1 MRRVVIRFG
10 VLGVVSVLLL
20 TAAAVPATAAP
31 PEKIALPDGFR
42 PEGIVFGT
50 GPTFYVGSLA
60 NGGIYR
66 ADARTGEGEL
76 LVPSGPA
83 PALGLAFDR
92 RTNQLFVASG
102 PSGGAVVYDARSG
115 ERLATTT
122 LTTESSLVND
132 VVLTRDTAWFTDSV
146 RPVLYRMSLDDPS
159 DVSELTLGG
168 DFTLGPDEFS
178 ANGIVAMNRGAVL
191 VVVRSDTGQL
201 FSVDPESGDATLI
214 DLGDEAVATGDGL
227 VARGR
232 NIYVVQNDDQVS
244 VVRLNRALD
253 QGEVRDVITSPEF
266 RSPSTADRYRR
277 DLYVVNARFDTPPGP
292 DVDYDVVRVRA

>member
-1 MRRVVIRFG
+1 MRRLIVGFG
-10 VLGVVSVLLL
+10 VLGFLSLVPLP
-20 TAAAVPATAAP
+20 TAALPATAAP
-31 PEKIALPDGFR
+31 PEAIALPDGFR
-42 PEGIVFGT
+42 PEGIVFGE

-60 NGGIYR
+60 TGGIYR

-76 LVPSGPA
+76 AVPSGPA

-92 RTNQLFVASG
+92 RTKRLFVASG
-102 PSGGAVVYDARSG
+102 PAGGAVVYDTRSG
-115 ERLATTT
+115 EQLAAITF
-122 LTTESSLVND
+122 TTESSLVND
-132 VVLTRDTAWFTDSV
+132 VVLTRDAAWFTDSV

-168 DFTLGPDEFS
+168 DFTLEPGEFG
-178 ANGIVAMNRGAVL
+178 ANGIVAMNRGDVL
-191 VVVRSDTGQL
+191 VIVRSDTGQL

-214 DLGDEAVATGDGL
+214 DLGDETVVMGDGL

-232 NIYVVQNDDQVS
+232 DIYVIQNDNQVS
-244 VVRLNRALD
+244 VARLDRALD
-253 QGEVRDVITSPEF
+253 QGEVRDVITSPGF

-277 DLYVVNARFDTPPGP
+277 NLYVVNARFDTPAGP